1 MSRRDIYFSGEKK
14 IYYRDKGKKTMRCSK
29 GKFKLSGIIL
39 TAMLVLTASG
49 WAQGEQI
56 QNFTSRI
63 TISKD
68 GTIDVEETI
77 LYDFADQK
85 RHGIIREIPKTKF
98 NREGK
103 EFILNFKLLSVT
115 EANGRSLTF
124 RNESTK
130 KNFIVRIGDADI
142 YVTGQQSYVIHYR
155 VEGALTYF
163 SDHDELYWN
172 VTGNEWSVPIER
184 AEAVVSF
191 PRAVDL
197 SEIKYTG
204 YTGKRGSREQNIHF
218 QTEGRELTAAAAERL
233 PAYQGL
239 TLAVEFPPD
248 IVEYLPPE
256 EMKDFIDT
264 LAGRMVVIGLII
276 AGFFWYLALP
286 VWIVIKWFKKG
297 RDPKVFEPI
306 SAWFEPPKSVK
317 GRELTPAETGTVID
331 EKVSLKELTSTIVH
345 LAQRGYLV
353 ISEEKKND
361 FTLIKNKDFAEDPG
375 LQPFE
380 RTLLEG
386 FFEDGDEIRLKE
398 AKLVTPAKN
407 AEKQIYEQVVE
418 EGFFPDNPNKIRTR
432 YTILSFAGLFTFNFL
447 LLISGLIFGRNMPK
461 KTVKGAEAASLAQ
474 SLKNFL
480 VSQKEQLK
488 FQADKQIMF
497 EKLLPYAISFGVE
510 KIWAKRFADI
520 KMEQP
525 SWNRTYRSG
534 VFSSVLLTRS
544 LNQSFSSFRS
554 AATPTSSSSGFSS
567 GSGGFS
573 GGGGGGGG
581 GSSW

>member
-1 MSRRDIYFSGEKK
+1 
-14 IYYRDKGKKTMRCSK
+14 MRLNKC
-29 GKFKLSGIIL
+29 KFKISLIIL
-39 TAMLVLTASG
+39 TAVMVLAVNG
-49 WAQGEQI
+49 WAQGERI

-63 TISKD
+63 TINQD
-68 GTIDVEETI
+68 GTIDVAETI
-77 LYDFADQK
+77 LYDFGDQQ
-85 RHGIIREIPKTKF
+85 RHGIIREIPKTKI
-98 NREGK
+98 NQEGK
-103 EFILNFKLLSVT
+103 QFVLEFDLISVKGSSG
-115 EANGRSLTF
+115 ESRNF

-130 KNFIVRIGDADI
+130 TLFKVRIGDADQ
-142 YVTGQQSYVIHYR
+142 YVTGEQVFKIHYR
-155 VEGALTYF
+155 VSGALTYF
-163 SDHDELYWN
+163 SNHDELYWN

-191 PRAVDL
+191 PAAVDL

-204 YTGKRGSREQNIHF
+204 FTGERGSREQNVRF
-218 QTEGRELTAAAAERL
+218 QTDGRTLTAAAADRL
-233 PAYQGL
+233 SAYQGL
-239 TLAVEFPPD
+239 TMAVEFPPD

-256 EMKDFIDT
+256 ELKDFIDT
-264 LAGRMVVIGLII
+264 LPGRMVIIGFII

-306 SAWFEPPKSVK
+306 SAWFEPPKSEA

-345 LAQRGYLV
+345 LAQRGYLI

-361 FTLIKNKDFAEDPG
+361 FTLIKNKDFAEDSG

-386 FFEDGDEIRLKE
+386 FFDDGDEIRLKK

-418 EGFFPDNPNKIRTR
+418 EGFFPNNPNKIRTR
-432 YTILSFAGLFTFNFL
+432 YTILSFAGLFTFNIL

-488 FQADKQIMF
+488 FQADKQMMF
-497 EKLLPYAISFGVE
+497 EKLLPYAIAFGVE
-510 KIWAKRFADI
+510 KVWAKRFADI

-525 SWNRTYRSG
+525 SWNRTYRTG

-567 GSGGFS
+567 GSSGGFS

>member
-1 MSRRDIYFSGEKK
+1 
-14 IYYRDKGKKTMRCSK
+14 MRCIRCQ
-29 GKFKLSGIIL
+29 FKISWIIL
-39 TAMLVLTASG
+39 TVMLVLTASG
-49 WAQGEQI
+49 WAQGEHI
-56 QNFTSRI
+56 RNFNSRI
-63 TISKD
+63 TISQD
-68 GTIDVEETI
+68 GTIDVVETI
-77 LYDFADQK
+77 HYDFGGQQ

-98 NREGK
+98 NQEGK
-103 EFILNFKLLSVT
+103 EFILGFELLSVMGG
-115 EANGRSLTF
+115 NGEPLTF
-124 RNESTK
+124 RDESVKRKFT
-130 KNFIVRIGDADI
+130 VRIGDADR
-142 YVTGQQSYVIHYR
+142 YVTGQRTYKIHYR
-155 VEGALTYF
+155 VSGALTYF
-163 SDHDELYWN
+163 SNHDELYWN
-172 VTGNEWSVPIER
+172 ITGNEWPVPIAS
-184 AEAVVSF
+184 AEAVISF
-191 PRAVDL
+191 PADVNL

-204 YTGKRGSREQNIHF
+204 YTGERGSREQNVRF
-218 QTEGRELTAAAAERL
+218 QTQGRTLTAAAEKLGAS
-233 PAYQGL
+233 QGL
-239 TLAVEFPPD
+239 TVAVEFPPD
-248 IVEYLPPE
+248 TVEYLPAE
-256 EMKDFIDT
+256 EMVDFIDT
-264 LAGRMVVIGLII
+264 VPGRIVIIGFMV
-276 AGFFWYLALP
+276 AGFFWYLVLP

-306 SAWFEPPKSVK
+306 SAWFEPPKSEK

-331 EKVSLKELTSTIVH
+331 EKVGFKELTSTIVH

-361 FTLIKNKDFAEDPG
+361 FTLKKNKDYEDGTG

-386 FFEDGDEIRLKE
+386 FFEDGDEIRLKK
-398 AKLVTPAKN
+398 AKLVTPVKN

-432 YTILSFAGLFTFNFL
+432 YTILSFAGLFTFNIL
-447 LLISGLIFGRNMPK
+447 LLISGLVFGRNMPK

-488 FQADKQIMF
+488 FQADKQMMF
-497 EKLLPYAISFGVE
+497 EKLLPYAIAFGVE

-567 GSGGFS
+567 GSSGGFS